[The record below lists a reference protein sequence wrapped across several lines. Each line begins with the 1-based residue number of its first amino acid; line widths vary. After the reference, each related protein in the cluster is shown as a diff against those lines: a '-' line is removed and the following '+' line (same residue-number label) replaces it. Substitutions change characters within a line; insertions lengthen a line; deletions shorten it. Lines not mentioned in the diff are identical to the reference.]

1 MAFENFIGEI
11 QTAPKRRRR
20 IMSFILTLGLGLHVV
35 LIGLGVYKSF
45 WNVEELSPPSVNV
58 TFLTAAPPPPPPPP
72 PPKRKK
78 AETKPRVP
86 TEITQP
92 KPNQIVQPKEKPPE
106 PEEEEDDGV
115 EGGVEGGV
123 AGGVVGGT
131 VGGTVGSEGPKMLN
145 PQIGTGQLAIDPS
158 SGAYKPT
165 LPPALKRPGMT
176 FWGLYKI
183 CVTEQGSV
191 KDVKMVKSADPLV
204 DNDWMNKIRTM
215 WKYKPYSINGRPV
228 PFCYTLRLSVS
239 ATN

>member
-1 MAFENFIGEI
+1 LAFENFIGEI

-20 IMSFILTLGLGLHVV
+20 IMSFIFTLGLGLHVA
-35 LIGLGVYKSF
+35 LITWGVYMSF

-78 AETKPRVP
+78 AEVKPRVP
-86 TEITQP
+86 TEIVQP
-92 KPNQIVQPKEKPPE
+92 KPSTIVQPKEKPPE
-106 PEEEEDDGV
+106 PEEEDDGV

-123 AGGVVGGT
+123 AGGVVGGV
-131 VGGTVGSEGPKMLN
+131 VGGTVGSDGPKMLAPN
-145 PQIGTGQLAIDPS
+145 IGTGQLAINAQVDP
-158 SGAYKPT
+158 YKVG
-165 LPPALKRPGMT
+165 LPPVLKRPGSS

-183 CVTEQGSV
+183 CVSEQGTV

-204 DNDWMNKIRTM
+204 DNDWMNKIKTM
-215 WKYKPYSINGRPV
+215 WKYKPYSINGRSV
-228 PFCYTLRLSVS
+228 PFCYTLRLQVS